1 MEAQKQLIDTLKSA
15 GFPLKKITANHPD
28 LLSQISSDDLLNTEF
43 LKLYDSSSTKTLG
56 IRWNAISDSFTYKV
70 EQLNS
75 TSSSTKRQILSAV
88 AKLFDPAGWLTPII
102 IQAKILL
109 QELWQDGVGWD
120 DEVKP
125 QFLDKWKIFVDS
137 FPTIESIEIPRWI
150 HYHPQYNIQ
159 IHGFCDASEQAYC
172 ATLYVVSENSGIRYS
187 HLLSAKSKVAPLQR
201 ISLPRLELCGALL
214 LSRLVKQVLTNL
226 PICSPKLYLWSDS
239 TIVLAWLQKPPSVWK
254 TYVANRTTQII
265 ENVGNASWNHVPT
278 DHNPADLGTR
288 GCKPQDLVNNLLWW
302 YGPMWLLD
310 SQANWPK
317 YSSLPDALP
326 EKRRISVCFST
337 PADNS
342 LIDRFSSYPRALAV
356 TAYVLRFIS
365 LTELKESKVMLI
377 KLTQRVY
384 YPQEYSQLSDA
395 KLISK
400 KSSILTL
407 NPFLDSNGTMRVN
420 GRLAN
425 SCLNYDERYPF
436 IIPNS
441 SNFCRMFLDFAH
453 KTLLQADISLMMNA
467 IQSQFYIPGLKRT
480 VKKCVHHCLVCV
492 RYKQKLK
499 SQIMAALPPE
509 RCSFSLPFTY
519 AC

>member
-1 MEAQKQLIDTLKSA
+1 
-15 GFPLKKITANHPD
+15 
-28 LLSQISSDDLLNTEF
+28 
-43 LKLYDSSSTKTLG
+43 
-56 IRWNAISDSFTYKV
+56 
-70 EQLNS
+70 
-75 TSSSTKRQILSAV
+75 
-88 AKLFDPAGWLTPII
+88 
-102 IQAKILL
+102 
-109 QELWQDGVGWD
+109 
-120 DEVKP
+120 
-125 QFLDKWKIFVDS
+125 
-137 FPTIESIEIPRWI
+137 
-150 HYHPQYNIQ
+150 
-159 IHGFCDASEQAYC
+159 
-172 ATLYVVSENSGIRYS
+172 
-187 HLLSAKSKVAPLQR
+187 
-201 ISLPRLELCGALL
+201 
-214 LSRLVKQVLTNL
+214 
-226 PICSPKLYLWSDS
+226 
-239 TIVLAWLQKPPSVWK
+239 
-254 TYVANRTTQII
+254 
-265 ENVGNASWNHVPT
+265 
-278 DHNPADLGTR
+278 
-288 GCKPQDLVNNLLWW
+288 
-302 YGPMWLLD
+302 MWLLD

-317 YSSLPDALP
+317 YSSLPEVLP
-326 EKRRISVCFST
+326 EKRKISVCFLT

-342 LIDRFSSYPRALAV
+342 LIDTFSSYPRALAV
-356 TAYVLRFIS
+356 TAYVLRFINAIRKKGLKVQHSSLTLS

-425 SCLNYDERYPF
+425 SCLTYDERYPF

-441 SNFCRMFLDFAH
+441 SNFCRMFLDFTH
-453 KTLLQADISLMMNA
+453 KTLLHADISLMMNA

-519 AC
+519 AGVDFAGPFQIKSGNLRNSPYMKGYACIFVCFSTKAIHLEACSSLSSDAFLAAFARFTGRRGLPKRLMSENGTNFLGASRSLRKESLLFLRKSAEDISKKYAVHGFKWKFIPPSAPHMGGLV